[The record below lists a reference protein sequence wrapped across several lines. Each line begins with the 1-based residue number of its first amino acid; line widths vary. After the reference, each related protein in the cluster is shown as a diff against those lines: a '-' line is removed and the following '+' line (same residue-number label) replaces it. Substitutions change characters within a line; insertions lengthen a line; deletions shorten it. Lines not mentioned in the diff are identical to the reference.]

1 MTIKEYFSVKGRMRR
16 KHYVPIYLA
25 FLGAVVLIGMFQE
38 ALQARLGFLMYFA
51 VAALVPPSVRRLHD
65 VGYSGWILLIP
76 PLAVLVMLFAPGE
89 PGANV
94 YGTNPK
100 PTVS

>member
-16 KHYVPIYLA
+16 KHYVAIYLA
-25 FLGAVVLIGMFQE
+25 YLGAVVVIGMLQT
-38 ALQARLGFLMYFA
+38 ALEVQLGFLMCFA
-51 VAALVPPSVRRLHD
+51 IAALIPPSVRRLHD
-65 VGYSGWILLIP
+65 VGYSGWVLVIP

-89 PGANV
+89 RGANV